1 MYYTCTHY
9 THYNLHTSSNIILTN
24 TLFEAVV
31 HGEEMLLVLGD
42 LTTDKALEVT
52 M

>member
-1 MYYTCTHY
+1 MHA
-9 THYNLHTSSNIILTN
+9 LTD
-24 TLFEAVV
+24 TVSQAVV

-52 M
+52 I